1 MNGSIRELTGAKKKH
16 LSQAFLTVS
25 FASFTIFVTLV
36 IVTAI
41 IALKAVY
48 LDEVWYLIMLIA
60 LIVAGGSLIPGA
72 IISLQRKTKEKI
84 TEILLI
90 TIPIVVAIIPA
101 ALFYRYLVLYGFK
114 DHYALV
120 EAYTAVFQKR
130 MWKITNQL
138 LICSVLIAT
147 IIVTPAIMKL
157 RKKEGRKNSPIIV
170 LAALNLLLLLLEI
183 IGRALLQKVAQYA
196 LGVKMFWGA
205 SVLFAG
211 INLVGYYFI
220 LQEIELPEPEGTLEQ
235 KQMQKE
241 SAKVMTI
248 IGAAVISASMIWLI
262 ATVKNSQ
269 LVVSSRGI
277 LPASDLP
284 QLALY
289 TFGTTIIAYSL
300 LKKEKAR
307 EKQKYSHYLTIIT
320 ISIII
325 PLKVLGI
332 WLIWNWLIK
341 NSAIPG
347 ITSWY
352 TKAKPFTL
360 ILTDLLPIAAFLL
373 GIGYSEWQEKKEK
386 KKNSWMVIIPSL
398 TMIASVI
405 FLIIVAWLLW
415 GTQYDLDNF
424 IRLFRIANSITIIEL
439 AFLMVMVGY
448 ELSTDKKLK
457 ETKRETAESEE
468 KEYRALKEV
477 EKQPAKS

>member
-1 MNGSIRELTGAKKKH
+1 MNGSIRELAGAKKKH

-48 LDEVWYLIMLIA
+48 LDEIWYLIMLIA

-120 EAYTAVFQKR
+120 EAYMDVFQER

-138 LICSVLIAT
+138 LICSVLIAIT
-147 IIVTPAIMKL
+147 IGTLAIIKL
-157 RKKEGRKNSPIIV
+157 RKKEGKQNSPFIV
-170 LAALNLLLLLLEI
+170 LAALNLPLLLLEI
-183 IGRALLQKVAQYA
+183 IGRVFLQKVARYA
-196 LGVKMFWGA
+196 LGDKMFWGA
-205 SVLFAG
+205 GILFAG
-211 INLVGYYFI
+211 INLVSYYFI
-220 LQEIELPEPEGTLEQ
+220 LQEIELPEPEDTLEQ

-241 SAKVMTI
+241 SAKAMTI

-269 LVVSSRGI
+269 LVVSSKRI
-277 LPASDLP
+277 LPASYLP

-289 TFGTTIIAYSL
+289 AFGTTIIAYSL

-325 PLKVLGI
+325 PLKVFGI

-341 NSAIPG
+341 NSTLPG

-360 ILTDLLPIAAFLL
+360 ILTDLLPLAAFLL

-386 KKNSWMVIIPSL
+386 KRNSWMVIIPSI
-398 TMIASVI
+398 TMIASVT
-405 FLIIVAWLLW
+405 FVIIVAWLLW
-415 GTQYDLDNF
+415 GAQYDLDNF
-424 IRLFRIANSITIIEL
+424 SRLFTIANSIAIIEL
-439 AFLMVMVGY
+439 TFLMIMMGY
-448 ELSTDKKLK
+448 ELI
-457 ETKRETAESEE
+457 
-468 KEYRALKEV
+468 V
-477 EKQPAKS
+477 EKKKPNTDALLEKHPSNNQEK

>member
-1 MNGSIRELTGAKKKH
+1 MSYNKS
-16 LSQAFLTVS
+16 
-25 FASFTIFVTLV
+25 
-36 IVTAI
+36 
-41 IALKAVY
+41 
-48 LDEVWYLIMLIA
+48 
-60 LIVAGGSLIPGA
+60 
-72 IISLQRKTKEKI
+72 
-84 TEILLI
+84 
-90 TIPIVVAIIPA
+90 
-101 ALFYRYLVLYGFK
+101 
-114 DHYALV
+114 
-120 EAYTAVFQKR
+120 
-130 MWKITNQL
+130 
-138 LICSVLIAT
+138 
-147 IIVTPAIMKL
+147 KL
-157 RKKEGRKNSPIIV
+157 
-170 LAALNLLLLLLEI
+170 
-183 IGRALLQKVAQYA
+183 
-196 LGVKMFWGA
+196 
-205 SVLFAG
+205 
-211 INLVGYYFI
+211 
-220 LQEIELPEPEGTLEQ
+220 
-235 KQMQKE
+235 
-241 SAKVMTI
+241 KVMTI